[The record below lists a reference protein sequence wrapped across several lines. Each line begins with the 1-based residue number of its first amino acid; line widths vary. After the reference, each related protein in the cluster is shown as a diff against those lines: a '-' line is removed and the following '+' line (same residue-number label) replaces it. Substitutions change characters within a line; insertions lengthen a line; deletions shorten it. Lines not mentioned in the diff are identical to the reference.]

1 MARRHSSPEDFRLVG
16 MDSDPTPGDP
26 DLIQGVMQRYRDIGD
41 AAEKAL
47 NVLKKDGT
55 ISQGRGSAMD
65 QLKEKIGDDLPDK
78 LTKTMNS
85 YHDAAQAYSDY
96 MPRLREAQDT
106 LDRAVDQAQ
115 SAAPAAN
122 QTPKELG
129 ANPTDADKSEAR
141 KTQDAIDTG
150 KSELNAAKSLAEQA
164 KSMRESAQRQCAD
177 VLDRAAGEAIPERNI
192 FQKIADF
199 FKDFPF
205 VQILLAALIAVVAV
219 FFPVVGALLGGALFV
234 FNQVIASQTGG
245 IKAGDFVVGLLGIVP
260 GGSLLKLGGRAVEA
274 IAPAAVAAVKNSGF
288 IAKSTASITKIGESF
303 SNSKIVSGVLANP
316 IGKVGAEISGNFLKN
331 SALEA
336 GAKAANHDQITA
348 AGVFAGAA
356 AGAVAG
362 AAFKGGIGKIGKG
375 RGNPPVEEGKGGRFG
390 DTTAPAAGDT
400 VGKRASDQ
408 LGGAVEEG
416 ATLGTKI
423 GVGVAQGG
431 DPNEVAA
438 GEIAN
443 SAPKLGAGP
452 VGKAGLGRSI
462 DGIADKIPIKGSPRP
477 STGAANT
484 LASGQ
489 PGTPDAGSAGGN
501 AGAGARERRRA
512 VRTRRRGLMGPG
524 RMAGMPGR
532 GLMGPG
538 RMAGMPGRGLMGPGR
553 TVRMPGQ
560 VFRGPGRMV
569 GAPPPGLM
577 ERRPPTRRARRC
589 RLHRRARVPP
599 LRPPWIRRTHRFR
612 RRPPARGHRPRP
624 RRTRRTY
631 PFRCRPPT
639 RAVRHS
645 HPSAPPTR
653 SRTPATSRPRRP
665 RAATGSSP
673 RRPVPRKAPT
683 AGVERR
689 PRTTQSSVPDPD
701 GSHRQPARRAS
712 MPNYAVNS
720 DTTSSTSQALLNDF
734 SQLQDKLNEVRGKIT
749 NLLADGYSTPA
760 AQQKFQ
766 PFFDEFA
773 KGFEQVN
780 QGLQGIGQY
789 VKSVGEAFD
798 QTDSQLGSN
807 LS

>member
-106 LDRAVDQAQ
+106 FDRAVDQAQ
-115 SAAPAAN
+115 AAAPAAN
-122 QTPKELG
+122 QAPKELG
-129 ANPTDADKSEAR
+129 ANPTDAEKSEAR
-141 KTQDAIDTG
+141 KAQDAIDAG
-150 KSELNAAKSLAEQA
+150 KSQLNAAKSLAEQA

-303 SNSKIVSGVLANP
+303 TNSKIVSGVLGNSV
-316 IGKVGAEISGNFLKN
+316 GKVGVEVTGKFLTN

-408 LGGAVEEG
+408 VGGAIEEG

-462 DGIADKIPIKGSPRP
+462 DGLTDKIPIKGSPRP
-477 STGAANT
+477 STGATNAPG
-484 LASGQ
+484 SGQ
-489 PGTPDAGSAGGN
+489 PTTPDPANAGAQGSAPGGGN
-501 AGAGARERRRA
+501 AGAGAH
-512 VRTRRRGLMGPG
+512 GPAPDG
-524 RMAGMPGR
+524 ANGGAGAH
-532 GLMGPG
+532 GPTS
-538 RMAGMPGRGLMGPGR
+538 ADPANVPL
-553 TVRMPGQ
+553 
-560 VFRGPGRMV
+560 
-569 GAPPPGLM
+569 PPS
-577 ERRPPTRRARRC
+577 PT
-589 RLHRRARVPP
+589 
-599 LRPPWIRRTHRFR
+599 
-612 RRPPARGHRPRP
+612 G
-624 RRTRRTY
+624 
-631 PFRCRPPT
+631 
-639 RAVRHS
+639 
-645 HPSAPPTR
+645 
-653 SRTPATSRPRRP
+653 SRP
-665 RAATGSSP
+665 
-673 RRPVPRKAPT
+673 
-683 AGVERR
+683 
-689 PRTTQSSVPDPD
+689 
-701 GSHRQPARRAS
+701 
-712 MPNYAVNS
+712 
-720 DTTSSTSQALLNDF
+720 
-734 SQLQDKLNEVRGKIT
+734 
-749 NLLADGYSTPA
+749 STPA
-760 AQQKFQ
+760 PVDPANV
-766 PFFDEFA
+766 PVPPSPTGSRPATPAPTNPADVPLPPSPTTPHSPVTA
-773 KGFEQVN
+773 PSPTAPGDGSAPGRPTVPP
-780 QGLQGIGQY
+780 I
-789 VKSVGEAFD
+789 S
-798 QTDSQLGSN
+798 TSDSQSNSGSESSSPSPN
-807 LS
+807 SDGFVTAPTSPAEGQGGGNGR

>member
-106 LDRAVDQAQ
+106 FDRAVDQAQ
-115 SAAPAAN
+115 AAAPAAN
-122 QTPKELG
+122 QAPKELG
-129 ANPTDADKSEAR
+129 ANPTDAERSEAR
-141 KTQDAIDTG
+141 KAQDAIDAG
-150 KSELNAAKSLAEQA
+150 KSQLNAAKSLAEQA

-245 IKAGDFVVGLLGIVP
+245 IKAGDFVVGLLGIIP

-303 SNSKIVSGVLANP
+303 SNSTIVSGVLANP
-316 IGKVGAEISGNFLKN
+316 IGKVGAEVTGKFLTN

-362 AAFKGGIGKIGKG
+362 AAFKGGIGKIGKS

-408 LGGAVEEG
+408 LGGAIEEG

-462 DGIADKIPIKGSPRP
+462 DGLADKIPIKGSPRP
-477 STGAANT
+477 STGAPNT
-484 LASGQ
+484 PPAGQ
-489 PGTPDAGSAGGN
+489 PTTPAPAN
-501 AGAGARERRRA
+501 AGAGAQGPA
-512 VRTRRRGLMGPG
+512 ADGGNGGAGAHGPG
-524 RMAGMPGR
+524 PDGGNGGAGAH
-532 GLMGPG
+532 GPG
-538 RMAGMPGRGLMGPGR
+538 PDGGNGGAGAHGP
-553 TVRMPGQ
+553 TSADPANVPL
-560 VFRGPGRMV
+560 
-569 GAPPPGLM
+569 PPS
-577 ERRPPTRRARRC
+577 PTS
-589 RLHRRARVPP
+589 
-599 LRPPWIRRTHRFR
+599 
-612 RRPPARGHRPRP
+612 PRP
-624 RRTRRTY
+624 
-631 PFRCRPPT
+631 
-639 RAVRHS
+639 
-645 HPSAPPTR
+645 
-653 SRTPATSRPRRP
+653 
-665 RAATGSSP
+665 
-673 RRPVPRKAPT
+673 
-683 AGVERR
+683 
-689 PRTTQSSVPDPD
+689 
-701 GSHRQPARRAS
+701 
-712 MPNYAVNS
+712 
-720 DTTSSTSQALLNDF
+720 
-734 SQLQDKLNEVRGKIT
+734 
-749 NLLADGYSTPA
+749 STPA
-760 AQQKFQ
+760 PVDPANV
-766 PFFDEFA
+766 PIPPSPTSPRPSTPAPTNPADVPLPPSPTA
-773 KGFEQVN
+773 PHAPVTAPSPAAPGDGSAPGRPTVPP
-780 QGLQGIGQY
+780 I
-789 VKSVGEAFD
+789 S
-798 QTDSQLGSN
+798 TSDSQSNSGSEPASPSPSSDGFVTAPTSPSEGDSGGN
-807 LS
+807 GR